1 MTHLSK
7 QKASLWRNTLTKP
20 FIKIC
25 GITRPQDYSCAIE
38 SGADAIGFIAYK
50 KSPRYVSP
58 ERVKA
63 LIDSKS
69 ANVKKVVVVVNA
81 SLSEINEYLAAGVDI
96 VQLHGSE
103 DAEFASQ
110 IKAEVWKAIRLH
122 ESSQITEFRNF
133 PCSKFVVDSFVKGSS
148 IPGGTGHKGDWP
160 LTEKFNQATN
170 ADVLLAGGIC
180 AENASEAIAEVNCFG
195 LDLSS
200 GVELEPGIKSEQ
212 KIIEFFNSLK

>member
-1 MTHLSK
+1 M
-7 QKASLWRNTLTKP
+7 LTRP

-25 GITRPQDYSCAIE
+25 GITRQQDYSCAIE
-38 SGADAIGFIAYK
+38 NGADAIGFIAYK

-58 ERVKA
+58 EKVKE
-63 LIDSKS
+63 LIESYSID
-69 ANVKKVVVVVNA
+69 VKKVIVVVNA
-81 SLSEINEYLAAGVDI
+81 SLPEIGEYLAAGIDI

-103 DAEFASQ
+103 SAEFASQ
-110 IKAEVWKAIRLH
+110 INAEVWKAIRLH
-122 ESSQITEFRNF
+122 ESTQIAEFSDF
-133 PCSKFVVDSFVKGSS
+133 PCSKFVVDSFVKDSA

-160 LTEKFNQATN
+160 LTVKFNQATK

-200 GVELEPGIKSEQ
+200 GVELKPGIKSEQ
-212 KIIEFFNSLK
+212 KIIDFFNSLK